1 MPNLDG
7 WGVCKEIRE
16 SDRSGGRKT
25 MVVGMSAK
33 GGSDMKE
40 RAEEVGMDGFLLKP
54 FRLNELMECI
64 TEKGEAKQDGK
75 EGVLKGRRGSKE

>member
-7 WGVCKEIRE
+7 WGVCREIRE
-16 SDRSGGRKT
+16 SDRIDGGRRT

-54 FRLNELMECI
+54 FRLNQLMECI
-64 TEKGEAKQDGK
+64 TERS
-75 EGVLKGRRGSKE
+75 EG

>member
-1 MPNLDG
+1 
-7 WGVCKEIRE
+7 
-16 SDRSGGRKT
+16 

-54 FRLNELMECI
+54 FRLNQLMECI
-64 TEKGEAKQDGK
+64 TEGGS
-75 EGVLKGRRGSKE
+75 GRQC

>member
-16 SDRSGGRKT
+16 SDRAIGRRT

-54 FRLNELMECI
+54 FRLNQLMECI
-64 TEKGEAKQDGK
+64 TEGGSGRQC
-75 EGVLKGRRGSKE
+75 EG

>member
-1 MPNLDG
+1 
-7 WGVCKEIRE
+7 
-16 SDRSGGRKT
+16 

-54 FRLNELMECI
+54 FRLNQLMECI
-64 TEKGEAKQDGK
+64 TEGGSGRQDDKSGK
-75 EGVLKGRRGSKE
+75 GSK

>member
-7 WGVCKEIRE
+7 WGVCKNIRQ
-16 SDRSGGRKT
+16 SDRAIGRRT

-40 RAEEVGMDGFLLKP
+40 KAEEVGMDGFLLKP

-64 TEKGEAKQDGK
+64 TDG
-75 EGVLKGRRGSKE
+75 GRGR